1 MKPQRKPTPWSCI
14 GTAFAMVLDIP
25 VSDLFGIVGHDG
37 SEIAF
42 PALPDPMA
50 RRGLHVQECIAACV
64 KLGYA
69 VTPVELFPVI
79 QPTIPGENNILVLFG
94 DDESANWERFGQ
106 TIRTSTG
113 VLEGVGRRCLHA
125 VAYDHGMIFDPD
137 GDHYPYFRPACES
150 RGFHPR
156 RAWRV
161 DLLQPPP
168 LSPFFSEILRKDH
181 AMSSYDYELT
191 NKIPKALD
199 REQNERLYVR
209 VMEGDD
215 EAREKMIEGNMPLV
229 IAKVDAYIGCHPQA
243 ACLRDDLHSAGFVG
257 LVQAVNTMVEHEQPS
272 NVNPT
277 GYISVAITHE
287 IARGAERE
295 SAMGLTSIPEPENGP
310 SSSGND
316 VPEVGHNVPE
326 SIIDVNESA
335 VQGLLNLR
343 DTLDSCCEREEERT
357 LLRMRDEGYSDREIA
372 EALNISRTSV
382 QRLRKELEQRF
393 KQKCRELE
401 E

>member
-1 MKPQRKPTPWSCI
+1 
-14 GTAFAMVLDIP
+14 MVLDIP

-50 RRGLHVQECIAACV
+50 RRGLHIQECIAACV

-79 QPTIPGENNILVLFG
+79 QSTTPGEDKIFVLFG
-94 DDESANWERFGQ
+94 EDQSANWERFGQ
-106 TIRTSTG
+106 TITTSTG

-125 VAYDHGMIFDPD
+125 VAYDHGMILDPD
-137 GDHYPYFRPACES
+137 GGHYPYSRAACES

-161 DLLQPPP
+161 DLLHSPP
-168 LSPFFSEILRKDH
+168 LNPFISEILRKDH
-181 AMSSYDYELT
+181 AMSSYDFELT

-199 REQNERLYVR
+199 REQNERLYAR

-215 EAREKMIEGNMPLV
+215 KAREEMIEGNMPLV
-229 IAKVDAYIGCHPQA
+229 IAKVDAYIGCHPQTA
-243 ACLRDDLHSAGFVG
+243 YLRDDLHSAGFVG
-257 LVQAVNTMVEHEQPS
+257 LVQAVNTMAEHEQPS

-287 IARGAERE
+287 IARMAEKE

-310 SSSGND
+310 SSSGDD

-326 SIIDVNESA
+326 SIIDANESA
-335 VQGLLNLR
+335 VQGLFDLR
-343 DTLDSCCEREEERT
+343 DMLDSCTEREEERT
-357 LLRMRDEGYSDREIA
+357 LLRMREKGYSDREIA
-372 EALNISRTSV
+372 EALNMSRTSV
-382 QRLRKELEQRF
+382 QRLRKELEERF

>member
-1 MKPQRKPTPWSCI
+1 
-14 GTAFAMVLDIP
+14 MVLDIP

-50 RRGLHVQECIAACV
+50 RRGLHIQECIAACV

-79 QPTIPGENNILVLFG
+79 QSTTPGKDNILVLFG
-94 DDESANWERFGQ
+94 EDQSANWERFGQ
-106 TIRTSTG
+106 TITTSTG

-125 VAYDHGMIFDPD
+125 VAYDQGMIVDPD
-137 GDHYPYFRPACES
+137 GGHYPYSRPACES

-161 DLLQPPP
+161 DLLHSPP
-168 LSPFFSEILRKDH
+168 LNPFISEILRKDH
-181 AMSSYDYELT
+181 AMSSYDFELT

-199 REQNERLYVR
+199 REQNERLYAR

-215 EAREKMIEGNMPLV
+215 KAREEMIEGNMPLV
-229 IAKVDAYIGCHPQA
+229 IAKVDAYIGCHPQTA
-243 ACLRDDLHSAGFVG
+243 YLRDDLHSAGFVG
-257 LVQAVNTMVEHEQPS
+257 LVQAVNTMAEHEQPS

-287 IARGAERE
+287 IARVAEKE
-295 SAMGLTSIPEPENGP
+295 SAMGLTNIPEPENGP
-310 SSSGND
+310 SSGGDD
-316 VPEVGHNVPE
+316 VPEVEHNVPE
-326 SIIDVNESA
+326 SIIDANESA
-335 VQGLLNLR
+335 VQGLFDLR
-343 DTLDSCCEREEERT
+343 DMLDSCTEREEERT
-357 LLRMRDEGYSDREIA
+357 LLRMREKGYSDREIA
-372 EALNISRTSV
+372 EALNMSRTSV
-382 QRLRKELEQRF
+382 QRLRKELEERF

>member
-1 MKPQRKPTPWSCI
+1 
-14 GTAFAMVLDIP
+14 MVLDIP

-79 QPTIPGENNILVLFG
+79 QPTNPGENNILVLFG

-357 LLRMRDEGYSDREIA
+357 LLRMREEGYSDREIA

-393 KQKCRELE
+393 QKKLRELE